1 MTGDTPP
8 PGEDPQDEVVICRI
22 SSSSMFT
29 VPLEVGNCLLSAV
42 VDTAAE
48 VSIISDRAY
57 DKLDPRPPKL
67 RDVFLHAAGRGMRM
81 KGMIVGPV
89 ALKLGDQSFSV
100 DIYVAPIGEEMLLGL
115 DFLRQH
121 GVTIHIQPSH
131 LRIGDKHIPMRY
143 SKPPPNRVAQVS
155 VPKRTATPPNRE
167 KRITGVL
174 DQRKGN
180 DNTPLDEPA
189 LYGRIPLV
197 NATKRSMTP
206 PNKMKRITG
215 VIDQRKGKD
224 HPPFEHVEPAPY
236 GRLQQTSAKK
246 RSVTPPNKVKRITGV
261 IDQRVVDERIRKEY
275 SEPTPYGKAMPVY
288 ASERN
293 MIPPNKLKRITG
305 VLDQRGEGYR

>member
-1 MTGDTPP
+1 M
-8 PGEDPQDEVVICRI
+8 
-22 SSSSMFT
+22 
-29 VPLEVGNCLLSAV
+29 

-57 DKLDPRPPKL
+57 DKLNPRPPKL
-67 RDVFLHAAGRGMRM
+67 RDVFLYAAGRGMRM

-100 DIYVAPIGEEMLLGL
+100 DIYVAPIEEEMLLGL

-121 GVTIHIQPSH
+121 GVTIHLQQSH

-143 SKPPPNRVAQVS
+143 SKPSPNRVAQVS

-174 DQRKGN
+174 DQRKG
-180 DNTPLDEPA
+180 
-189 LYGRIPLV
+189 
-197 NATKRSMTP
+197 
-206 PNKMKRITG
+206 
-215 VIDQRKGKD
+215 KD
-224 HPPFEHVEPAPY
+224 HPPFERVEPAPY
-236 GRLQQTSAKK
+236 GRLPQNSAKK

-275 SEPTPYGKAMPVY
+275 SEPTPYGKARPVY